1 MKKLPELPTRQ
12 HHFPK
17 LIRGGYTYVDKT
29 RHLYHLIKIKPGCFL
44 ARPRRFGKSL
54 LVSTLEALFQGKKE
68 LFKGLWI
75 ETSDYDW
82 KEHPIIRLDMSGT
95 NARNPDELAIA
106 LQNKLLAIA
115 KVYGIENIEKQ
126 LLSSTF
132 EALIAEMFRRY
143 GEVVILVDEYD
154 YPIVHNTENSELSEG
169 YRKFLQEFYANMK
182 SQEQYL
188 RFIFVTG
195 VSHFTKVSLFSGLN
209 NLKMISFKEEYA
221 DLLGLTEEEIKHYF
235 SQNILAVANKRR
247 ESEADILLLLK
258 KWYNGYLYTKS
269 PHVPR
274 VYNPISVFSF
284 LEEGTLDNYW
294 FSTGTPTLAITLA
307 KKYDFSLVDLENDI
321 SIGKELED
329 TYDVGAI
336 SVPVLLYQ
344 TGYLTIRRFDPQTYT
359 YFLNFPNEEVRR
371 SFLEYLIRAF
381 STNPSEIQGI
391 YYNLAQYL
399 KKHDFNRFFE
409 TFNIF
414 LASIPHY
421 IHEGVEAYYHSL
433 LYLFLKTLGFK
444 VNAEVSTSRGR
455 MDMLLET
462 QTDIYVFEFKINKT
476 AEEAMSQIEVR
487 AYHTQ
492 FKLDKRPITLIGAN
506 FDTKSKKLND
516 WVSKKG

>member
-1 MKKLPELPTRQ
+1 
-12 HHFPK
+12 
-17 LIRGGYTYVDKT
+17 
-29 RHLYHLIKIKPGCFL
+29 LYRLIKIKPGCFL

-82 KEHPIIRLDMSGT
+82 KKHPIIRLDMSGT
-95 NARNPDELAIA
+95 NAKNPDELAIA
-106 LQNKLLAIA
+106 LKNKLLAIA

-132 EALIAEMFRRY
+132 EALVAEMFLRY

-154 YPIVHNTENSELSEG
+154 YPIVHNAENPEIAEG

-235 SQNILAVANKRR
+235 SENILAVANKRQ
-247 ESEADILLLLK
+247 ELEKDTLSILK

-269 PHVPR
+269 PHAPR

-284 LEEGTLDNYW
+284 LEEGYLDNYW
-294 FSTGTPTLAITLA
+294 FSTGTPTLVIALA
-307 KKYDFSLVDLENDI
+307 KKHDFSLVDLEDDI

-329 TYDVGAI
+329 TYDIGAV

-381 STNPSEIQGI
+381 STNPSQIQGL
-391 YYNLAQYL
+391 YYNLAQHL

-409 TFNIF
+409 TFNLF

-462 QTDIYVFEFKINKT
+462 ETDIYVFEFKVNKT
-476 AEEAMSQIEVR
+476 AQEAISQIEER
-487 AYHTQ
+487 AYHAQ
-492 FKLDKRPITLIGAN
+492 FKLDKRPIMLIGAN
-506 FDTKSKKLND
+506 FDTKSRQLTD
-516 WVSKKG
+516 WISKKG